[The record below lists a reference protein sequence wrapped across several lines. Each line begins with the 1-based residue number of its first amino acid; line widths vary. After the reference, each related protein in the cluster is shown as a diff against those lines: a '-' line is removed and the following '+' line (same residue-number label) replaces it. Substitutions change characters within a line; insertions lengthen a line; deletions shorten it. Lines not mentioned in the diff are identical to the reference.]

1 MRRAWG
7 VDLASIGSATVCN
20 FIAGA
25 VSGPNDLYGFRN
37 NRQVLCVGCKGI
49 PQRLRNPMTVGDGFF
64 LIGAVA
70 LAYIVVRGLWRPP
83 RVKHWSDQQS
93 GSSDI
98 NSPIGF

>member
-1 MRRAWG
+1 
-7 VDLASIGSATVCN
+7 
-20 FIAGA
+20 
-25 VSGPNDLYGFRN
+25 
-37 NRQVLCVGCKGI
+37 
-49 PQRLRNPMTVGDGFF
+49 MTGGDGFF